1 MKAKDFIIIGGALAL
16 FYLYQKNKTKTST
29 TSTETQD
36 EATSSEETPSG
47 GGGAP
52 SGGAPSGGA
61 PSGGAPSGGTTS
73 GGTTSGSEAVVTL
86 TPVPPRGGKVLG
98 VRDMFN
104 DSIPIRNIIN
114 PRPSTLNT
122 IQQPR
127 PSTVRDNMNVLLNYE
142 TPIEGAIQQGGV
154 RTQLQ
159 PAIVRQPSLT
169 IEQSLSSGGVRPVA
183 NTRSLTNLR

>member
-47 GGGAP
+47 GGIAP
-52 SGGAPSGGA
+52 SGGAPSGG
-61 PSGGAPSGGTTS
+61 GGAPSGGTPS

-114 PRPSTLNT
+114 PRPSTINT
-122 IQQPR
+122 IQEPLS
-127 PSTVRDNMNVLLNYE
+127 STVRDNMNVLLNYE

>member
-61 PSGGAPSGGTTS
+61 PSGGTPS

-114 PRPSTLNT
+114 PRPSTINT
-122 IQQPR
+122 IQEPLS
-127 PSTVRDNMNVLLNYE
+127 STVRDNMNVLLNYE

>member
-61 PSGGAPSGGTTS
+61 PI

-86 TPVPPRGGKVLG
+86 TPVPPRGGKVLV

-114 PRPSTLNT
+114 PRPSTINT
-122 IQQPR
+122 IQEPR
-127 PSTVRDNMNVLLNYE
+127 PSTIRENMNVLLNYE
-142 TPIEGAIQQGGV
+142 TPIENAIQQGGV
-154 RTQLQ
+154 RTLLQ
-159 PAIVRQPSLT
+159 PAIVSPPSLT
-169 IEQSLSSGGVRPVA
+169 TEQSLSSGGVRPVA

>member
-1 MKAKDFIIIGGALAL
+1 M
-16 FYLYQKNKTKTST
+16 YQKNKTKTST

-36 EATSSEETPSG
+36 EATLSEETPSG

-52 SGGAPSGGA
+52 SGGAPSGGGVAPSGGA

-73 GGTTSGSEAVVTL
+73 GSEAVVTIK
-86 TPVPPRGGKVLG
+86 VPTRGGKVLG
-98 VRDMFN
+98 GRDMFN

>member
-36 EATSSEETPSG
+36 EETPSEETPSG

-52 SGGAPSGGA
+52 SGGAPSGGGSL
-61 PSGGAPSGGTTS
+61 PS

-86 TPVPPRGGKVLG
+86 TPVPPRGGTTSG
-98 VRDMFN
+98 GRNIFN
-104 DSIPIRNIIN
+104 ESISIRNLVN
-114 PRPSTLNT
+114 PRPSTVNT

-127 PSTVRDNMNVLLNYE
+127 PSTIRDNMNVLLNYE

-159 PAIVRQPSLT
+159 PAIVSPPSLT
-169 IEQSLSSGGVRPVA
+169 TEQSLSSGGVRPVA

>member
-36 EATSSEETPSG
+36 EETPSG

-61 PSGGAPSGGTTS
+61 PSEGAPSGGSSLPS

-86 TPVPPRGGKVLG
+86 TPVPPRGGTTSG
-98 VRDMFN
+98 GRNIFN
-104 DSIPIRNIIN
+104 ESISIRNLVN
-114 PRPSTLNT
+114 PRPSTVNT

-127 PSTVRDNMNVLLNYE
+127 PSTVRDDINSLLNYE

-169 IEQSLSSGGVRPVA
+169 IEQSLISGGVRPVA